1 MRFFLRARV
10 CGVLCSAQLLLLYC
24 HSSLARALPH
34 PPSLTYTPLSPGDVG
49 AIGRLTVVPNEGVI
63 LDLKGVQYSGTIIPC
78 CTLMVVGMSGAEA
91 RVESLVSDFVQVE
104 HLGNVLESLGGALTS
119 GVVDPSLL
127 DFEDLACSEAGG
139 GEGSGEEEGEE
150 GEEGGASASGGGGR
164 KRKGSG
170 GGGGGGGAGKRAR
183 AGEEG
188 SEGEDQGGGT
198 AAGKKQRARASKMAK
213 KAAAA
218 AIKGAFGRKVTVKGK
233 GRKKQ

>member
-1 MRFFLRARV
+1 MGLFLLWRARV
-10 CGVLCSAQLLLLYC
+10 IWQRTCC
-24 HSSLARALPH
+24 SSLARALTRLTP
-34 PPSLTYTPLSPGDVG
+34 PPSLPPPLTPGDVG
-49 AIGRLTVVPNEGVI
+49 AIGRLTVVPNEGLI

-91 RVESLVSDFVQVE
+91 RVESVVSDFVQVE

-150 GEEGGASASGGGGR
+150 GEEGERAGGGGGR

-183 AGEEG
+183 AGG
-188 SEGEDQGGGT
+188 GDSEGEDEGGGT

>member
-1 MRFFLRARV
+1 M
-10 CGVLCSAQLLLLYC
+10 
-24 HSSLARALPH
+24 
-34 PPSLTYTPLSPGDVG
+34 G
-49 AIGRLTVVPNEGVI
+49 AIGRLTVVPNEGLI

-91 RVESLVSDFVQVE
+91 RVESVVSDFVQVE

-139 GEGSGEEEGEE
+139 GVGGGEEEGEE
-150 GEEGGASASGGGGR
+150 GEEGERGGSGSGGGR

-170 GGGGGGGAGKRAR
+170 GGGGGGAGKRAR
-183 AGEEG
+183 GG
-188 SEGEDQGGGT
+188 GGDSEGEDEGGGT